1 MRTALSELESQ
12 MERDGYFKDRL
23 DLFDLLLFAD
33 VTWHDYYSEKS
44 ILTMK
49 LMSKFLMLSSDC
61 TNPSV
66 KNQPF

>member
-44 ILTMK
+44 IHAHLGACCDYYEEYFIK
-49 LMSKFLMLSSDC
+49 SIF
-61 TNPSV
+61 
-66 KNQPF
+66 Q